1 MTKPLNVLADELESE
16 IDKIHKMNIDIPE
29 EFLIKE
35 HWCSR
40 IMGDPEGYFKSKYD
54 GGGILRDWTQK

>member
-1 MTKPLNVLADELESE
+1 MKPSNVLADELDKE
-16 IDKIHKMNIDIPE
+16 IDKIHKMNMNVPG

-40 IMGDPEGYFKSKYD
+40 IMSDPEEYFKSKYQES
-54 GGGILRDWTQK
+54 GILRDNTQR